1 MAATPDWQTFATCTG
16 GKEVLVWH
24 DPSLPLPVPGWLP
37 ELAEAI
43 AGKRLNA
50 DNAEVEVPASAFLA
64 LQARL
69 AALPATNDWN
79 RWARWFVADP
89 GQRPRTPQ
97 P

>member
-1 MAATPDWQTFATCTG
+1 MNAPKPVVAGSPGCSGLAPAYTVLKSA
-16 GKEVLVWH
+16 GK
-24 DPSLPLPVPGWLP
+24 SVPGWLP